1 MIAAIVTFIIY
12 VIVFGVLFWL
22 CDYAAANFL
31 PAEFVPKAHVIL
43 VILFAL
49 LTILL
54 ILSMIGAVAVP
65 FPAIHPM
72 LR

>member
-1 MIAAIVTFIIY
+1 MIAAIITFIIY
-12 VIVFGVLFWL
+12 IIVFGILFWV

-31 PAEFVPKAHVIL
+31 PAELVPKAHVIL

-54 ILSMIGAVAVP
+54 ILSMVGAVAIP
-65 FPAIHPM
+65 FPAIHP
-72 LR
+72 LAR